1 MLIAAAFGSALFMC
15 RKLTLA
21 ATVLTPLFAV
31 LSLAAAPAWADQPVK
46 PPPAAAAPS
55 PKAAPST
62 KAASAAERAAADRME
77 PLARATFWAGEF
89 SKNPADAEAGVKLA
103 TAMRQLGRN
112 EEAYSTV
119 PQVLALQPDNID
131 ALLESA
137 RAAIAG
143 NQGFFAIAPAQKIA
157 QLRPKDWRAPSLLGV
172 AYEQTRQPELA
183 LEAHRRALALA
194 PDNPAA
200 LCNLGMFYA
209 SQGDTAQAE
218 ALLRKAAALP
228 GATVQVRQDLA
239 LILGLKGDLTES
251 ERLQRQDL
259 PPDLADANMAYLKA
273 ATSPVPV
280 GAPRSGQR
288 PASVEPKD
296 RSWNAVAK
304 AEAQAQD

>member
-1 MLIAAAFGSALFMC
+1 MC
-15 RKLTLA
+15 RKPALA
-21 ATVLTPLFAV
+21 ATVLTPLLAFAA
-31 LSLAAAPAWADQPVK
+31 LAGAPAWADQPVK
-46 PPPAAAAPS
+46 APAAAASPS
-55 PKAAPST
+55 PKAAPPA
-62 KAASAAERAAADRME
+62 KAASPAERAAADRME
-77 PLARATFWAGEF
+77 PLARATFWAGEL
-89 SKNPADAEAGVKLA
+89 SKNPADGEAGVKLA

-112 EEAYSTV
+112 QEAYNTV
-119 PQVLALQPDNID
+119 QQVLALKPDDAD

-137 RAAIAG
+137 RDAISG
-143 NQGFFAIAPAQKIA
+143 NQGFFAIAPAQA
-157 QLRPKDWRAPSLLGV
+157 FERLRPKDWRGPSLLGV

-183 LEAHRRALALA
+183 LAAHQRALALA

-239 LILGLKGDLTES
+239 LILGLKGDLVES

-273 ATSPVPV
+273 ATSPVPFV
-280 GAPRSGQR
+280 SPLPGRAPAQ
-288 PASVEPKD
+288 AEPKD